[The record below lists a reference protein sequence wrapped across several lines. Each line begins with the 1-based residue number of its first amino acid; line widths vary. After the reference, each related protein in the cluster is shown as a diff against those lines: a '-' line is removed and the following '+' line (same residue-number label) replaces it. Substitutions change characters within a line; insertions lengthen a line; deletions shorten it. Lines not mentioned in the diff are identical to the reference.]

1 MSMDQS
7 HNPRRRAALQ
17 GGMRA
22 GLALAAASMGLLALK
37 ALAAPE
43 EQLIKLSVKRF
54 EFSQKTIRLKKGVP
68 VVVEITSE
76 DVPHGFSIPEF
87 RARADV
93 VMPGKTSLVRFTPDK
108 AGEFQFLCDIFCGT
122 KHEEVEGTLI
132 VT

>member
-1 MSMDQS
+1 MSMEPGP
-7 HNPRRRAALQ
+7 NARRRAALQ
-17 GGMRA
+17 LGMRV
-22 GLALAAASMGLLALK
+22 GLALAAASTGLLALK
-37 ALAAPE
+37 TLAASQ
-43 EQLIKLSVKRF
+43 EQVIKLSVKRF
-54 EFSQKTIRLKKGVP
+54 EFSQKIIRVKKGVP

-93 VMPGKTSLVRFTPDK
+93 VMPGKTTLVRFTPDK

-122 KHEEVEGTLI
+122 KHEEVEGTLV